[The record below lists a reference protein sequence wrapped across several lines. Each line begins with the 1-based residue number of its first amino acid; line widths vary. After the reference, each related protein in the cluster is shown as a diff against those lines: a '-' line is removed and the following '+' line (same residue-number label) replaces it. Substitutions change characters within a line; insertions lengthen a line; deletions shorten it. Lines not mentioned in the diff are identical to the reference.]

1 MRLWLI
7 AAAVVVLVFLLLR
20 RRTPPTLEEEEGE
33 EEEPTRLPAAE
44 IELLCPACGH
54 SRWQVRGRLS
64 PEKALVLSCSSCGRT
79 ISFVG
84 DMERVNHRPSHP
96 KEG

>member
-7 AAAVVVLVFLLLR
+7 VAAVGVLVFVLLR
-20 RRTPPTLEEEEGE
+20 RRTPPTQEEEGE
-33 EEEPTRLPAAE
+33 ERTRLPAAE

-54 SRWQVRGRLS
+54 GQWQVRGRLS
-64 PEKALVLSCSSCGRT
+64 PKKALVLSCSSCGRT

-84 DMERVNHRPSHP
+84 DMERVNHHTSHP